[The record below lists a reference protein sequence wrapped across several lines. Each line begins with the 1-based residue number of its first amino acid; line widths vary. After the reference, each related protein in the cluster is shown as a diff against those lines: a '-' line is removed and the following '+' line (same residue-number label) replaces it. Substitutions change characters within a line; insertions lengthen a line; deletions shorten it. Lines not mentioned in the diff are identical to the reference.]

1 MCIVEDF
8 VLEINGKDVWER
20 QRSGAGLKDS
30 LPPPAA
36 TLPCDPQNIDMPA
49 A

>member
-1 MCIVEDF
+1 MWIVEDF
-8 VLEINGKDVWER
+8 VLEINGKDVWVR
-20 QRSGAGLKDS
+20 QCSGAGLKGS

-36 TLPCDPQNIDMPA
+36 AFPCDPQNIDMPA